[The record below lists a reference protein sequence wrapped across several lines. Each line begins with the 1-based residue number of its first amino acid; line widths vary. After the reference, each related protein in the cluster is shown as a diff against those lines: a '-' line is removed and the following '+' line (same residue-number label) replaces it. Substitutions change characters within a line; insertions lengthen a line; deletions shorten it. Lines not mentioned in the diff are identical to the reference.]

1 MPTFHEEVFISFFYF
16 LLIQLRYLCFPH
28 ALLAFY
34 VPLSRLFEQIG
45 LLEIPISAYFFGFK
59 LEFQLLIVG
68 FP

>member
-1 MPTFHEEVFISFFYF
+1 MPTFHEEVFVSFFYF
-16 LLIQLRYLCFPH
+16 LLIQLRYLCFTH

-34 VPLSRLFEQIG
+34 VPFARLFEQIG
-45 LLEIPISAYFFGFK
+45 LLEISISTDFFGFK